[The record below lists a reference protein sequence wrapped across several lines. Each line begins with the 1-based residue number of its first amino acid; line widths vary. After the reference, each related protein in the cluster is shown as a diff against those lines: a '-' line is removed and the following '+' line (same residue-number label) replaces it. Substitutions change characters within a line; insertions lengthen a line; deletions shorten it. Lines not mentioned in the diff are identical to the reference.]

1 MLVRTQVG
9 APGGDTGKAYLF
21 DVSSGAELNKLHKVN
36 PPPDV
41 GDAFGTSVALGG
53 TLIAVGAPGRTS
65 DTGAIDLYSTEDLTW
80 SHFRAAKEGQPGDK
94 LGSSVW
100 VSTTTVIGGAPDR
113 PGGADTGAIYTFKT
127 TGVLSPSTLFV
138 APGGENGDHFGDA
151 VTCASAGWPMLV
163 GARGYED
170 DEGAV
175 YIFSGPDDAAPVVV
189 QPPASS
195 VALQEFGYSVAYA
208 SGKFVVG
215 ARELG
220 DDKVGAAFLYS
231 L

>member
-1 MLVRTQVG
+1 MIKKLNH
-9 APGGDTGKAYLF
+9 PGWENSGFGNS
-21 DVSSGAELNKLHKVN
+21 VSISETHV
-36 PPPDV
+36 
-41 GDAFGTSVALGG
+41 
-53 TLIAVGAPGRTS
+53 AVGAKG
-65 DTGAIDLYSTEDLTW
+65 TGTAFVYDATDGEEINELLY
-80 SHFRAAKEGQPGDK
+80 
-94 LGSSVW
+94 
-100 VSTTTVIGGAPDR
+100 
-113 PGGADTGAIYTFKT
+113 
-127 TGVLSPSTLFV
+127 V
-138 APGGENGDHFGDA
+138 APGGENGDHFGDS

-175 YIFSGPDDAAPVVV
+175 YIYSGPDDAAPVVV
-189 QPPASS
+189 QPPGSS
-195 VALQEFGYSVAYA
+195 VALQEFGYAVAYA

>member
-1 MLVRTQVG
+1 METKFHRRL
-9 APGGDTGKAYLF
+9 AH
-21 DVSSGAELNKLHKVN
+21 SSF
-36 PPPDV
+36 P
-41 GDAFGTSVALGG
+41 
-53 TLIAVGAPGRTS
+53 
-65 DTGAIDLYSTEDLTW
+65 
-80 SHFRAAKEGQPGDK
+80 
-94 LGSSVW
+94 
-100 VSTTTVIGGAPDR
+100 
-113 PGGADTGAIYTFKT
+113 
-127 TGVLSPSTLFV
+127 TLFV

-151 VTCASAGWPMLV
+151 VTCASDGWPMLV

-175 YIFSGPDDAAPVVV
+175 YIYADADAAPVIV

-220 DDKVGAAFLYS
+220 ADKVGAAFLYS

>member
-1 MLVRTQVG
+1 MWKRNFHRRL
-9 APGGDTGKAYLF
+9 AH
-21 DVSSGAELNKLHKVN
+21 SSF
-36 PPPDV
+36 P
-41 GDAFGTSVALGG
+41 
-53 TLIAVGAPGRTS
+53 
-65 DTGAIDLYSTEDLTW
+65 
-80 SHFRAAKEGQPGDK
+80 
-94 LGSSVW
+94 
-100 VSTTTVIGGAPDR
+100 
-113 PGGADTGAIYTFKT
+113 
-127 TGVLSPSTLFV
+127 TLFV

-151 VTCASAGWPMLV
+151 VTCASDGWPMLV

-175 YIFSGPDDAAPVVV
+175 YIYADADAAPVIV

-220 DDKVGAAFLYS
+220 DDKIGAAFLYS

>member
-1 MLVRTQVG
+1 MEVHEGPRNISQDYLTHWLISTQ
-9 APGGDTGKAYLF
+9 
-21 DVSSGAELNKLHKVN
+21 
-36 PPPDV
+36 
-41 GDAFGTSVALGG
+41 
-53 TLIAVGAPGRTS
+53 
-65 DTGAIDLYSTEDLTW
+65 
-80 SHFRAAKEGQPGDK
+80 
-94 LGSSVW
+94 
-100 VSTTTVIGGAPDR
+100 VSTTSVVGGAPDR
-113 PGGADTGAIYTFKT
+113 PGGIDTGAVYGFKT
-127 TGVLSPSTLFV
+127 TGALSPSTLIT
-138 APGGENGDHFGDA
+138 APEGDPGDHFGDA

-175 YIFSGPDDAAPVVV
+175 YIYADADAAPVVV
-189 QPPASS
+189 QPPDAS

-220 DDKVGAAFLYS
+220 DDKIGAAFLYS